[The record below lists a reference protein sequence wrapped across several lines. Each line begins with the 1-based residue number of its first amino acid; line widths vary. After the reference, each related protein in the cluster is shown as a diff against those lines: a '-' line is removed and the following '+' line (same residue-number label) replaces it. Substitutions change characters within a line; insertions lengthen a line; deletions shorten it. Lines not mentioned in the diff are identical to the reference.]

1 MFSVVIPSFRHVRY
15 LAEGILSALTSR
27 DVAEVL
33 IVDDG
38 SADGSR
44 ELIDQL
50 VRSHSGRVR
59 ELENEVDR
67 NLGAAR
73 RLDQLVAGAR
83 CDWIA
88 VLNSDDLFV
97 PGRFELLRQRCTRDV
112 RFVCGHLLIIDR
124 DARHVGT
131 KRGILEP
138 EYPFPPSIDP
148 SRHLARGDLLPLLAN
163 QNFIATTSNMVFR
176 RELHAE
182 VGGFGDY
189 RYVHDWD
196 FAMRAAIDG
205 GLLYLPHFLSMYRQ
219 HGANTIS
226 ENRELVA
233 AEVQAMFRRVLRDF
247 PDLRSNS
254 MLVAGLRGNPY
265 LGPEWLVAEGLGDLR
280 ACG

>member
-1 MFSVVIPSFRHVRY
+1 MFSVVIPSFRHVRF

-50 VRSHSGRVR
+50 VRSHSGRLR
-59 ELENEVDR
+59 ELETEGDQ
-67 NLGAAR
+67 NLGAAS

-97 PGRFELLRQRCTRDV
+97 PGRFELLRQRCRREI

-124 DARHVGT
+124 DARHLGT

-138 EYPFPPSIDP
+138 EYPFPPAIDP
-148 SRHLARGDLLPLLAN
+148 SGHVARGDLLPLLAH

-176 RELHAE
+176 RDLHAE

-196 FAMRAAIDG
+196 FAIRAAVAG

-247 PDLRSNS
+247 PDLRSNAAF
-254 MLVAGLRGNPY
+254 VAGLQGNPY
-265 LGPEWLVAEGLGDLR
+265 LGPEWLAAEGLGDLK